1 MFRQY
6 VFLKLEIHEFQVCW
20 VFVAETNKVARKQQ
34 PFSYKIYRSVTYD
47 MNPMIFKYNY
57 WMFLIETG
65 LHLAVK

>member
-20 VFVAETNKVARKQQ
+20 IFVAETNKVARKQQ

-57 WMFLIETG
+57 
-65 LHLAVK
+65 